1 MARAVLESIC
11 YQTRDVVDAMQRDSA
26 IPLKELRCDGG
37 ASANG
42 FLMQYQSDIL
52 GVPVEVP
59 EVAETT
65 ALGAAYLAGLATGYW
80 SGRAEIDAN
89 WRLSRRYV
97 PSLSEDQR
105 AHLYRR
111 WLEAVK
117 RAKDWAREEGE

>member
-1 MARAVLESIC
+1 
-11 YQTRDVVDAMQRDSA
+11 MQRDSG

-37 ASANG
+37 ASVNG

-80 SGRAEIDAN
+80 SDRVEIDTN

-97 PSLSEDQR
+97 PTMSENQR
-105 AHLYRR
+105 EHAYER
-111 WLEAVK
+111 WLKALE
-117 RAKDWAREEGE
+117 RAKDWAREESQ